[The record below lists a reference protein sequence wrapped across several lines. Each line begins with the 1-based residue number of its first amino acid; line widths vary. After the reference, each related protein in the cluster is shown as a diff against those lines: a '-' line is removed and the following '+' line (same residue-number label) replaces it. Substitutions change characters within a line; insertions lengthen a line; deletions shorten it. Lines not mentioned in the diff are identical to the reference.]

1 VANPVVLVLLL
12 AALAVA
18 VAAYGLAVT
27 LPRMLAAA
35 ARGVWRIFG
44 AAPASGAPAGEP
56 ARPVY
61 AVVTAPRDL
70 RALWRET
77 LAEQSR
83 LLEGPERFVA
93 GRLRGEADADDRRG
107 GFGCVGVLLY
117 PVVVASLVA
126 VILVTAALC
135 VVPVLL
141 ALLVWGLGCALWVPW
156 WAVWAAVAR
165 AERALRHRPAPCPY
179 PACGRTIRRPVPLCP
194 ACGARHRHL
203 LPNRY
208 GALVH
213 RCRCGARLLTVG
225 GGHRRALCCPHCV
238 RALPARYDRARVV
251 VLAGGAD
258 GAREAVHRRVL
269 SGLGAPEDAQPPLVR
284 GAGRPLLPYNP
295 PPDAYDS
302 QEDVDR
308 LDALRH
314 ADGLLLVVADPAAHH
329 ADVRAVH
336 RALHAVDAL
345 PARRRP
351 RRLALLYRP
360 APPGDDTAVRDRV
373 GRDGGGH
380 LLRALDASGA
390 RVRCVGG
397 ADDAA
402 GLARTV
408 AWLAGADG
416 ALPPGGHLP
425 APVRPRAAT
434 GTVRPRHRLARG
446 ALLFAHAAG
455 FLVLPLLLV
464 LLEARVL
471 PPHAL
476 FGAPGAYDAWRRP
489 LTGTVHRADLLA
501 DTTWDWPK
509 VTASYSAP
517 DHPPSQVLPGH
528 DGYWSVKG
536 TPGTDNWLRI
546 DLGLPLRLAEVS
558 YDFDPDSVDS
568 AKTSLLQSPGSFSA
582 QLGSRTYFPTNA
594 LAWHS
599 HGRRPKNSIFTT
611 TYGYD
616 IPLPDSAGPLDSVRI
631 GLAGLGTD
639 KAYEE
644 RLRLREV
651 HIRWTTSD
659 ALRLRPEDGGR
670 LRIENTTG
678 RDLVLGVRPLALPDG
693 VHATL
698 AGHPPRVLPARGTT
712 VVRWHLTG
720 LPRTARVPVAYAVD
734 ASEDGHTVTTRC
746 LALVGGTGRAQPLC

>member
-1 VANPVVLVLLL
+1 MANPVVLVLLL

-284 GAGRPLLPYNP
+284 GAGGPCCRTTRHRTPTTLRRTWTAWTRCATPTGCCWWWPIRPPTTP
-295 PPDAYDS
+295 TCGPCTGPCT
-302 QEDVDR
+302 R
-308 LDALRH
+308 WTPCR
-314 ADGLLLVVADPAAHH
+314 PAGA
-329 ADVRAVH
+329 RAAW
-336 RALHAVDAL
+336 RCCTG
-345 PARRRP
+345 RRRP
-351 RRLALLYRP
+351 ATTPPCATGSVATAAVTCCAPWTRAAPGCGASAARTTRRASPVRWPGWPGRTARCRRVGTCPRPSARGRPPARSGPGTGSPAARCCSPTPPASWCCRSCWSCWRRGSCPRTRCSARP
-360 APPGDDTAVRDRV
+360 APT
-373 GRDGGGH
+373 
-380 LLRALDASGA
+380 
-390 RVRCVGG
+390 
-397 ADDAA
+397 
-402 GLARTV
+402 T
-408 AWLAGADG
+408 
-416 ALPPGGHLP
+416 
-425 APVRPRAAT
+425 
-434 GTVRPRHRLARG
+434 
-446 ALLFAHAAG
+446 
-455 FLVLPLLLV
+455 
-464 LLEARVL
+464 
-471 PPHAL
+471 
-476 FGAPGAYDAWRRP
+476 PGA
-489 LTGTVHRADLLA
+489 
-501 DTTWDWPK
+501 
-509 VTASYSAP
+509 
-517 DHPPSQVLPGH
+517 
-528 DGYWSVKG
+528 
-536 TPGTDNWLRI
+536 
-546 DLGLPLRLAEVS
+546 
-558 YDFDPDSVDS
+558 
-568 AKTSLLQSPGSFSA
+568 
-582 QLGSRTYFPTNA
+582 
-594 LAWHS
+594 
-599 HGRRPKNSIFTT
+599 
-611 TYGYD
+611 
-616 IPLPDSAGPLDSVRI
+616 
-631 GLAGLGTD
+631 
-639 KAYEE
+639 
-644 RLRLREV
+644 
-651 HIRWTTSD
+651 
-659 ALRLRPEDGGR
+659 
-670 LRIENTTG
+670 
-678 RDLVLGVRPLALPDG
+678 
-693 VHATL
+693 
-698 AGHPPRVLPARGTT
+698 AR
-712 VVRWHLTG
+712 
-720 LPRTARVPVAYAVD
+720 
-734 ASEDGHTVTTRC
+734 
-746 LALVGGTGRAQPLC
+746 